1 MPRIATIGMFDG
13 VHRGHRLLVDE
24 LCRRGAAFG
33 YTPIV
38 FTFADHPLREI
49 APAKCPPL
57 LTDIDTKRALLQTLL
72 PASGAVEVLEFDEA
86 MRTMT
91 AAAFIAMLRDRY
103 RVRAIVRGHDHT
115 FGHDRPDA
123 DTLAKIARAAHV
135 DMYTAPVLHDD
146 ITGAAIC
153 SSVIRQAIVEQGDMA
168 AAERM
173 LGRPYDIHGTVV
185 KGSQIGRTIGFPTAN
200 ILPDSR
206 IAIPR
211 NGVYAATIDVAP
223 LSCDSTAPLPC
234 DSIAPLSFGCIAP
247 LSSGCIAP
255 LSSAGA
261 MVNIG
266 TAPTVSQGNTPR
278 VRIEAHIFDF
288 EGDIYGAQV
297 ILQPRAY
304 LRAEQRFAGID
315 ALAARLRDDALA
327 ARAILNSR

>member
-1 MPRIATIGMFDG
+1 MFDG

-33 YTPIV
+33 YTPII
-38 FTFADHPLREI
+38 FTFVDHPLREI
-49 APAKCPPL
+49 APSKCPPL

-91 AAAFIAMLRDRY
+91 AAAFIAMLRDLY

-115 FGHDRPDA
+115 FGHDRPEA
-123 DTLAKIARAAHV
+123 ATLAKIAEAAHV

-146 ITGAAIC
+146 ITGVAIC

-173 LGRPYDIHGTVV
+173 SGRPYGILGTVV

-200 ILPDSR
+200 IRPDRR

-211 NGVYAATIDVAP
+211 NGVYAATVTINDIHT
-223 LSCDSTAPLPC
+223 SCDKAFIPSEINPILTT
-234 DSIAPLSFGCIAP
+234 
-247 LSSGCIAP
+247 SGTY
-255 LSSAGA
+255 GA

-266 TAPTVSQGNTPR
+266 TAPTVSKCDAPQ

-288 EGDIYGAQV
+288 KGDIYGTQV
-297 ILQPRAY
+297 TLQPHAY
-304 LRAEQRFAGID
+304 LRAEQRFADID
-315 ALAARLRDDALA
+315 ALAARLRDDARA

>member
-13 VHRGHRLLVDE
+13 VHRGHSLLVDE

-72 PASGAVEVLEFDEA
+72 PAFGAVEVLEFDEA

-211 NGVYAATIDVAP
+211 NGVYAATVDVAP

-234 DSIAPLSFGCIAP
+234 DSIAPLS
-247 LSSGCIAP
+247 SG
-255 LSSAGA
+255 GA

>member
-1 MPRIATIGMFDG
+1 MFDG

-57 LTDIDTKRALLQTLL
+57 LTDIDTKRAQLQTLL

-123 DTLAKIARAAHV
+123 DTLARIARAAHV
-135 DMYTAPVLHDD
+135 DMYTAPVLYDD

-211 NGVYAATIDVAP
+211 NGVYAATVDVAP
-223 LSCDSTAPLPC
+223 LS
-234 DSIAPLSFGCIAP
+234 
-247 LSSGCIAP
+247 SS
-255 LSSAGA
+255 GA

-266 TAPTVSQGNTPR
+266 TAPTVSQGDTPR

-315 ALAARLRDDALA
+315 ALAARLRDDARA

>member
-1 MPRIATIGMFDG
+1 MSRHSDIPRIATIGMFDG

-57 LTDIDTKRALLQTLL
+57 LTDIDTKRAQLQTLL

-146 ITGAAIC
+146 ITGVAIC

-173 LGRPYDIHGTVV
+173 LGRPYGIHGTVV

-211 NGVYAATIDVAP
+211 NGVYAATVD
-223 LSCDSTAPLPC
+223 
-234 DSIAPLSFGCIAP
+234 IAPLSVDVVP
-247 LSSGCIAP
+247 LSS
-255 LSSAGA
+255 SGA
-261 MVNIG
+261 MINIG
-266 TAPTVSQGNTPR
+266 IAPTVSQGDAPR

-315 ALAARLRDDALA
+315 ALAARLRDDARA

>member
-1 MPRIATIGMFDG
+1 MSRRSDIPRIATIGMFDG

-57 LTDIDTKRALLQTLL
+57 LTDINTKCAQLQTLL

-135 DMYTAPVLHDD
+135 DIYTAPVLHDD

-173 LGRPYDIHGTVV
+173 LGRPYDIHGIVV

-200 ILPDSR
+200 ILPDRR

-223 LSCDSTAPLPC
+223 LS
-234 DSIAPLSFGCIAP
+234 
-247 LSSGCIAP
+247 SGCIAP
-255 LSSAGA
+255 LSSSGA

-266 TAPTVSQGNTPR
+266 TAPTVSQGEAPR

-315 ALAARLRDDALA
+315 ALAARLRDDARA

>member
-1 MPRIATIGMFDG
+1 MFDG

-33 YTPIV
+33 YTPII

-57 LTDIDTKRALLQTLL
+57 LTDIDTKRALLQKLL
-72 PASGAVEVLEFDEA
+72 PASGAVEVLEFDA
-86 MRTMT
+86 SMRTMT
-91 AAAFIAMLRDRY
+91 AADFIAMLRDRY
-103 RVRAIVRGHDHT
+103 GVRAIVRGHDHT

-135 DMYTAPVLHDD
+135 PMYTAPVLHDD

-153 SSVIRQAIVEQGDMA
+153 SSVIRQAIVEQGDMT

-173 LGRPYDIHGTVV
+173 LGRPYRIHGTVV

-211 NGVYAATIDVAP
+211 HGVYAATVD
-223 LSCDSTAPLPC
+223 
-234 DSIAPLSFGCIAP
+234 IAP
-247 LSSGCIAP
+247 LSSTDGSKPTLSSGIAP
-255 LSSAGA
+255 HSSFGA

-266 TAPTVSQGNTPR
+266 TAPTVSDGDAP

-297 ILQPRAY
+297 ALQPRAY
-304 LRAEQRFAGID
+304 LRAEQRFADID
-315 ALAARLRDDALA
+315 ALAARLRDDARA
-327 ARAILNSR
+327 ARAILQATAASSV